1 MKNQAYRIEETQ
13 LEQTLMFKVDLTKIQ
28 GNGDFQ
34 CPKCGIKI
42 SPDDE
47 TDAVYCI
54 MKETVIENKLKE
66 IIIQCQKCRS
76 HIRLI
81 GFSKYNL

>member
-1 MKNQAYRIEETQ
+1 M
-13 LEQTLMFKVDLTKIQ
+13 EQILVHKVDLTKIH
-28 GNGDFQ
+28 GNGEFK

-47 TDAVYCI
+47 TEAVYRI
-54 MKETVIENKLKE
+54 LEPIVKDDNLQE

-76 HIRLI
+76 HIRLT
-81 GFSKYNL
+81 GFSHLNF